1 MAKRVLGEYF
11 NNGNIP
17 INLMIQLA
25 AEGFDVGST
34 NNNKKPAAKETIVVL
49 DSDDNTKKKPSAN
62 KETIVVLDSDDDTK
76 KKPATKETIVVLD
89 SDDDTNNNMKSLS
102 KLALEDDSDFNTF
115 IDGVQESVCD
125 PDKVLVV
132 LNDIPSK
139 KRFSERI
146 VLKYRL
152 TKGCFKT
159 RS

>member
-1 MAKRVLGEYF
+1 MEPAVGRTATSSSSSSGEVVAKRVLREYF

-49 DSDDNTKKKPSAN
+49 DSDD
-62 KETIVVLDSDDDTK
+62 
-76 KKPATKETIVVLD
+76 
-89 SDDDTNNNMKSLS
+89 DTNNNKKSLS

-139 KRFSERI
+139 KRFLERI
-146 VLKYRL
+146 VLK
-152 TKGCFKT
+152 
-159 RS
+159 

>member
-1 MAKRVLGEYF
+1 MEPAVGRTATSSSSLSGEVVAKRVLGEYF

-25 AEGFDVGST
+25 TEGFDVGST

-49 DSDDNTKKKPSAN
+49 DSDD
-62 KETIVVLDSDDDTK
+62 DTK
-76 KKPATKETIVVLD
+76 KKPAAKETIVVLD
-89 SDDDTNNNMKSLS
+89 SDDDTNNNKKSLP

>member
-1 MAKRVLGEYF
+1 MYVVGQVSGVEPAVGRTATSSSSLSGEVVAKRVLGEYF

-25 AEGFDVGST
+25 AKGFDVRST
-34 NNNKKPAAKETIVVL
+34 NNNKKPAA
-49 DSDDNTKKKPSAN
+49 
-62 KETIVVLDSDDDTK
+62 
-76 KKPATKETIVVLD
+76 KETIVVLD